1 MNFDDYCESVFA
13 ESRPC
18 WHLFTQG
25 DLSGIIFREREDYV
39 FGMNLVALCA
49 GRFLGSV
56 RLYTFQIMSNHFHFV
71 LSGEKFQVEEFYNE
85 LYRRLRKYL
94 ALKGRIS
101 DIKGIRMNVLPI
113 EDLSYMRNVIA
124 YVNRNGYL
132 IDDDSTPF
140 SYPWG
145 ANACFYR
152 YESSTNHPVLLN
164 KLTIRAKR
172 KIFRTHLSQF
182 PAHYYMEGGMVPP
195 QCYVQISVAESF
207 YRNAHHYFN
216 LISRRVESFAQMA
229 KELGDKVTYTDDELY
244 TAVYSISTKKFETSP
259 KILTKHQKIEVA
271 KELHYSYNASN
282 KQIKRVLRLDESVV
296 NELFPKG
303 VSSSR

>member
-1 MNFDDYCESVFA
+1 MFLNIDIMNYDDYCESSFA
-13 ESRPC
+13 ECRPC
-18 WHLFTQG
+18 WHLFTPG
-25 DLSGIIFREREDYV
+25 DLSGVLFREREDYV
-39 FGMNLVALCA
+39 YGMNLVALCV
-49 GRFLGSV
+49 GKFWGSI
-56 RLYTFQIMSNHFHFV
+56 RLYTFQIMSNHFV

-101 DIKGIRMNVLPI
+101 DIKGVKMNVLPI
-113 EDLSYMRNVIA
+113 DNLSYMRNVIA

-145 ANACFYR
+145 TSACFYR
-152 YESSTNHPVLLN
+152 YEYAPDDSILLS
-164 KLTIRAKR
+164 KLTVRNKR
-172 KIFRTHLSQF
+172 KMFRTHQNEF
-182 PAHYYMEGGMVPP
+182 PGHFRVSGDMVLP
-195 QCYVQISVAESF
+195 QCYVHIGTAESF

-216 LISRRVESFAQMA
+216 LISRRVESFSQIAE
-229 KELGDKVTYTDDELY
+229 ELGDRVTYTDDELY
-244 TAVYSISTKKFETSP
+244 TAVYSISAKKFETSP
-259 KILTKHQKIEVA
+259 KILTKFQKIEVA

-296 NELFPKG
+296 NELFLK
-303 VSSSR
+303 